1 MNKIVNFISLIVV
14 FNLMGCS
21 INFSDRHDAFTD
33 SRDKKVIKKEPV
45 LYGNFSPTAP
55 KSSVSYSLT
64 VVSLNGEKFSS
75 KSSKVTLIPGN
86 NTIEVIYNG
95 CPMVLLFA
103 SCAIFSE
110 KLHQKL
116 MFVAEEGQYYDVE
129 KGENIVVRNRFRKT
143 IVSKIL

>member
-1 MNKIVNFISLIVV
+1 
-14 FNLMGCS
+14 MGCS
-21 INFSDRHDAFTD
+21 ISFSDRDGVFAD
-33 SRDKKVIKKEPV
+33 NADKQVILKKPV

-64 VVSLNGEKFSS
+64 VVSLNGENFSS
-75 KSSKVTLIPGN
+75 RSSKVTLIPGN
-86 NTIEVIYNG
+86 NTIEVIYSG
-95 CPMVLLFA
+95 CPMTLLFA

-110 KLHQKL
+110 NLHQKL

-129 KGENIVVRNRFRKT
+129 KGENIVVRNRFKKT